1 MGKKIDQFNVPVC
14 NVFQAIILN
23 DQLCY
28 EVDLCR
34 FSDKD
39 NIEKELQSGF
49 AFMMDYNEDRQVT
62 LHQEDKEPKESSL
75 VSNVVWSDDK
85 EHAHIYL
92 DTLGNRIKTKV
103 MSHINF

>member
-1 MGKKIDQFNVPVC
+1 MGKKIDQFDVPVC

-28 EVDLCR
+28 EVDLSR
-34 FSDKD
+34 FSDKA

-49 AFMMDYNEDRQVT
+49 AFMMDYNEDRQVA
-62 LHQEDKEPKESSL
+62 LDQEDKEPNESSL

-85 EHAHIYL
+85 KHAHIYL